1 MTSQLDDFFKIQKN
15 NKALTSANIDYLETL
30 IDDLKF
36 KYAAIQYHIE
46 RIFETK
52 KELEKIAENKITA
65 NLQKVNNESISD
77 DNLFEKLKEG
87 IKEKN
92 HFSTPKISISL
103 SEEVDSSKLF
113 FEFESLLF
121 KISSFIDYS
130 FKILKIFFKDIK
142 TSKSKIIR
150 SISRNYPD
158 SKIEKYIISEFESWI
173 TQLLNYRD
181 HVMHLSSL
189 NSNIVVKV
197 ENSPKWGTMTNDNG
211 KVSISVS
218 AEINS
223 PEIQPIYL
231 PLEPDYRHIIL
242 EKLESQE
249 INHDDDFYTFEDYI
263 HKLKIHFEKYSN
275 EFFNLI
281 K

>member
-92 HFSTPKISISL
+92 HFS
-103 SEEVDSSKLF
+103 
-113 FEFESLLF
+113 
-121 KISSFIDYS
+121 
-130 FKILKIFFKDIK
+130 
-142 TSKSKIIR
+142 
-150 SISRNYPD
+150 
-158 SKIEKYIISEFESWI
+158 
-173 TQLLNYRD
+173 
-181 HVMHLSSL
+181 
-189 NSNIVVKV
+189 
-197 ENSPKWGTMTNDNG
+197 
-211 KVSISVS
+211 
-218 AEINS
+218 
-223 PEIQPIYL
+223 
-231 PLEPDYRHIIL
+231 
-242 EKLESQE
+242 
-249 INHDDDFYTFEDYI
+249 
-263 HKLKIHFEKYSN
+263 
-275 EFFNLI
+275 
-281 K
+281 